1 MKNKEKEL
9 FYLNEL
15 SNYKVDSGYS
25 DISGWNVKD
34 AALRTIGTV
43 NNLLV
48 NIKTQRVVYI
58 DVEVDNSIIDAKHDP
73 YNRSGNAEIREFIN
87 EKGENH
93 IIIPI
98 GLVDI
103 NSSEKYVFAELI
115 DHQTFAE
122 TKRIRRD
129 APIDR
134 DYENAVLESYKR
146 KYPPATTDQ
155 SENTNVENTEVS
167 NEERMENIKQRH
179 KVGEYNE
186 TEVPENSVEAEA
198 QQYHDKKSAPKNSEV
213 SENDETF
220 YGRSEFDDS
229 RFYRGK
235 K

>member
-1 MKNKEKEL
+1 MNTQEKEL

-25 DISGWNVKD
+25 DVSGWNVKD

-48 NIKTQRVVYI
+48 NIKTERVVYL

-73 YNRSGNAEIREFIN
+73 YGRPANSEIREFIN

-129 APIDR
+129 TPIDR
-134 DYENAVLESYKR
+134 DYENVILDSYKR
-146 KYPPATTDQ
+146 KYEPTPVDQ
-155 SENTNVENTEVS
+155 SKNSDIENADVYRD
-167 NEERMENIKQRH
+167 ERMEDIKQRH
-179 KVGEYNE
+179 QVGKYRDSER
-186 TEVPENSVEAEA
+186 TDKTIADEA
-198 QQYHDKKSAPKNSEV
+198 QLYLDEKDAANNSQDQKGDDV
-213 SENDETF
+213 F
-220 YGRSEFDDS
+220 YERSEFDDS
-229 RFYRGK
+229 RFFRGK

>member
-1 MKNKEKEL
+1 MNTQEKEL
-9 FYLNEL
+9 YYLNEL
-15 SNYKVDSGYS
+15 SDYKVDSGYS

-48 NIKTQRVVYI
+48 NIKTERVVYI

-73 YNRSGNAEIREFIN
+73 YGRPTDAEIREFIN

-122 TKRIRRD
+122 TKRIRRN

-134 DYENAVLESYKR
+134 DYENAVLDSYQR
-146 KYPPATTDQ
+146 KYEPTNVDQ
-155 SENTNVENTEVS
+155 SKDSNIENAEVYRD
-167 NEERMENIKQRH
+167 ERMQNIEQGNHVEKYPDS
-179 KVGEYNE
+179 EE
-186 TEVPENSVEAEA
+186 TDKTVADEA
-198 QQYHDKKSAPKNSEV
+198 QQYFEGKSATEKSRSQKEDD
-213 SENDETF
+213 SF

-229 RFYRGK
+229 RFFRGK